1 MSSHIHESLQL
12 ATVLPVGIKIRK
24 PWELA
29 ENPLPT
35 EPSTHYIEHNFMQ
48 EIECLEEKLA
58 SLLNLVKDKSDPL
71 YQAVKILSSQV
82 DFSLGQLD
90 PKTVSR
96 SLPERKIIISQDGV
110 AFISD
115 SIGVTT
121 EDKVDILLSL
131 PSHKTPVLVRCEIDS
146 ISQVAGGF
154 LLDCFFDEMKEYDHT
169 KIFEYVTALELSKPR
184 AKA

>member
-1 MSSHIHESLQL
+1 MGAHRHESLQL
-12 ATVLPVGIKIRK
+12 ETILPVGVKIRK

-29 ENPLPT
+29 SNPLPT
-35 EPSTHYIEHNFMQ
+35 EPSTHYIEHTFMQ

-58 SLLNLVKDKSDPL
+58 ALLESVENKNAPL

-90 PKTVSR
+90 PKAVSR

-110 AFISD
+110 GFVTA

-121 EDKVDILLSL
+121 EDKVDVLLSL
-131 PSHKTPVLVRCEIDS
+131 PTHKTPVLVRCDIDS
-146 ISQVAGGF
+146 ISQVSGGF

-169 KIFEYVTALELSKPR
+169 KIFEYVTALELSKPKR
-184 AKA
+184 NA